1 MPYGAFVEII
11 PGQDGLLHISE
22 LEHGR
27 VDQVT
32 QTSSTKGTLVKFK
45 VTGRDPRSGKLKL
58 SRKVLLP
65 KPE

>member
-1 MPYGAFVEII
+1 
-11 PGQDGLLHISE
+11 LLHISE
-22 LEHGR
+22 LEHHR
-27 VDQVT
+27 VNQVT
-32 QTSSTKGTLVKFK
+32 DVINEGDIVKFK

>member
-1 MPYGAFVEII
+1 MAC
-11 PGQDGLLHISE
+11 LHISE
-22 LEHGR
+22 LDQPR
-27 VDQVT
+27 VNEVT
-32 QTSSTKGTLVKFK
+32 DIINEGDLVKFK